1 MDKIRRLLI
10 LLVIISLTFL
20 SFVSSTPSINS
31 VTGAVV
37 HKDNLTISG
46 TDFGIKDPARP
57 LMWDD
62 GEDETAGAEPE
73 CMEPMKE
80 KLPQLP

>member
-1 MDKIRRLLI
+1 MISFLNHMFKRGVFI
-10 LLVIISLTFL
+10 LALCSILFG

-57 LMWDD
+57 F
-62 GEDETAGAEPE
+62 
-73 CMEPMKE
+73 C
-80 KLPQLP
+80 Q